1 MPEIRVTTYLIIS
14 LVETSKDELFKQN
27 DWYEERTKQILKFQA
42 FRITIVKLHSKDWG
56 KNNIASGCELSV
68 NICRALCPGNSKV
81 HAWLHQFLQGSSFH
95 LGFQVCKQF
104 LDCLSLDLE
113 FDQRSSTPGNGNYL
127 PKVSEF
133 GWKST
138 SFSLEKNRW
147 YDVKV

>member
-1 MPEIRVTTYLIIS
+1 M
-14 LVETSKDELFKQN
+14 
-27 DWYEERTKQILKFQA
+27 
-42 FRITIVKLHSKDWG
+42 ITIVKSDKLHSKDCG
-56 KNNIASGCELSV
+56 KNNTASGCELSV
-68 NICRALCPGNSKV
+68 NICKAMCPGNSMV

-133 GWKST
+133 G
-138 SFSLEKNRW
+138 
-147 YDVKV
+147 

>member
-1 MPEIRVTTYLIIS
+1 MTL
-14 LVETSKDELFKQN
+14 
-27 DWYEERTKQILKFQA
+27 
-42 FRITIVKLHSKDWG
+42 ITIVKSDKLRSKDCG
-56 KNNIASGCELSV
+56 KNNTASGCELSV
-68 NICRALCPGNSKV
+68 NIRRALCPGNSKV

-113 FDQRSSTPGNGNYL
+113 FDQRSSTPGNGNCL

-147 YDVKV
+147 YDVKVWIQSFYKSSIIFSSDTRKISFLTQDS